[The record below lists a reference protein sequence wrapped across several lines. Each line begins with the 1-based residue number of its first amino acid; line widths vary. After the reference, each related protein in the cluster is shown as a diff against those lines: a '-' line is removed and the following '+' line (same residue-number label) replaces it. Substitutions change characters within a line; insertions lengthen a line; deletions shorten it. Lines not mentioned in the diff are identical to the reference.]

1 MKERTH
7 FWRKTMKAGKSTVRM
22 LATAALFAA
31 AGAVT
36 PSEAAVLTVT
46 PSSQTIAPGGTAG
59 VDIVL
64 SGLAPTETVGG
75 FSFLLSFSNG
85 ILGAPGSFTL
95 DPGVVLG
102 AGSLDLSG
110 GFGAGTTSPLDV
122 FMLADLALSDAQL
135 KAAEGTGF
143 TLAHVSLAGLAE
155 GLSPLNL
162 SVSPSQGG
170 FLSAFDGVTLIP
182 ATAVNG
188 SVCVDDPATPGNRCA
203 ANVPEPGTIALAL
216 IGAGFTALVGRRRR
230 KLELQD

>member
-1 MKERTH
+1 
-7 FWRKTMKAGKSTVRM
+7 MKAGKSTVRM

-85 ILGAPGSFTL
+85 ILGAPGSFSV
-95 DPGVVLG
+95 DPGGVLG
-102 AGSLDLSG
+102 VLFPVGSALDLSG

-122 FMLADLALSDAQL
+122 FMLADVTLSEADL

>member
-1 MKERTH
+1 
-7 FWRKTMKAGKSTVRM
+7 M
-22 LATAALFAA
+22 LATAALVAA
-31 AGAVT
+31 AGAVA

-46 PSSQTIAPGGTAG
+46 PSSQTIALGGTAG

-85 ILGAPGSFTL
+85 ILGAPGSFSL

-102 AGSLDLSG
+102 PLALDLSG
-110 GFGAGTTSPLDV
+110 GFGAGTTSPLDA
-122 FMLADLALSDAQL
+122 FMLADVTLSEADL

-143 TLAHVSLAGLAE
+143 TLAHVSLTGLAE

-162 SVSPSQGG
+162 SVSPTQGA
-170 FLSAFDGVTLIP
+170 FLSAFDGVTIIP

-188 SVCVDDPATPGNRCA
+188 SVCVDDPATPGNRCSA
-203 ANVPEPGTIALAL
+203 SVPEPGTLVLAL
-216 IGAGFTALVGRRRR
+216 MGAGVTALVGRRRR

>member
-1 MKERTH
+1 M
-7 FWRKTMKAGKSTVRM
+7 
-22 LATAALFAA
+22 
-31 AGAVT
+31 
-36 PSEAAVLTVT
+36 
-46 PSSQTIAPGGTAG
+46 
-59 VDIVL
+59 DIVL

-85 ILGAPGSFTL
+85 ILGAPGSFTV
-95 DPGVVLG
+95 DPGGVLG
-102 AGSLDLSG
+102 VLFPVGSALDLSG

-122 FMLADLALSDAQL
+122 FMLADVTLSEADL

-143 TLAHVSLAGLAE
+143 TLAHVSLTGLAE

-170 FLSAFDGVTLIP
+170 FFSAFDGVTLIP

-230 KLELQD
+230 SSSCKTERRSCSEQNPRKQHLRGFVIALDAEALEPTTGSACRASN